1 MSPPELLEA
10 LLELAGEVGLEVRRV
25 GSGPEAPATSGVCRL
40 RDRVYV
46 LLAGSDPVDRRVAVL
61 AGALRVHAGEACESR
76 YLPPALRAALEAGA
90 APRRS
95 INPP

>member
-1 MSPPELLEA
+1 MSPDALLDA

-25 GSGPEAPATSGVCRL
+25 ASGPEAPATSGVCRL

-46 LLAGSDPVDRRVAVL
+46 LLAGSDPPERRVAVL
-61 AGALRVHAGEACESR
+61 AGALRAHAWEACEAR
-76 YLPPALRAALEAGA
+76 YLPPALRAALEAAGGT
-90 APRRS
+90 RRS